1 MKKNLFALLILFC
14 FVSNVFADRHYER
27 DLYSG
32 NGYVTLDVSDII
44 VITITIERNAQ
55 EYFCD
60 IPERIVQGTGQY
72 EITRNDPLGDQ
83 IHIVWENFNG
93 CETIY
98 GFSGNP
104 AIGTMSSFPGAF
116 DIDDSFRIYFNIW
129 PFNDYIDVDAES
141 PKTTSSSSTSSA
153 STSSSTTTTAICPG
167 EKIYGEDSEEADILR
182 DLRDSILS
190 KTPEGREI
198 IRLYYEWSPLIVMV
212 IEEDEEFKEEVKVLI
227 DEILLRFRQ
236 ELEQN

>member
-1 MKKNLFALLILFC
+1 MRKILFTLLILFC
-14 FVSNVFADRHYER
+14 FISNVFADRHYER

-44 VITITIERNAQ
+44 VITITIEKNAQ

-60 IPERIVQGTGQY
+60 IPERIVQGSRQY

-104 AIGTMSSFPGAF
+104 AIGTMSSFPETF
-116 DIDDSFRIYFNIW
+116 DIGDSFRIYFNIW
-129 PFNDYIDVDAES
+129 PFNDYFDVETES
-141 PKTTSSSSTSSA
+141 PKTTSSTSTSST
-153 STSSSTTTTAICPG
+153 STSSSTTTTTTTICLG
-167 EKIYGEDSEEADILR
+167 EKIYGEDSKETGILR

-198 IRLYYEWSPLIVMV
+198 IRLYYEWSPVIVMA
-212 IEEDEEFKEEVKVLI
+212 IEEDEEFKEEVKAII
-227 DEILLRFRQ
+227 DEILLGIRQ
-236 ELEQN
+236 E